1 MSEPREHVA
10 GAEAAR
16 MLGISLD
23 TLRRWDR
30 EGKLR
35 VERDAGNRRVVPIS
49 EIERLRGP
57 LGSDQVSA
65 RNQLVGV
72 VRSIELDGFM
82 ARVEL
87 DVTEPARIVAI
98 VTRESVEELG
108 LEVGGPAAAVVKS
121 TSVMLRR

>member
-1 MSEPREHVA
+1 MSSDVRHVGA
-10 GAEAAR
+10 AEAAR
-16 MLGISLD
+16 LLGVSLD

-30 EGKLR
+30 AGKLE
-35 VERDAGNRRVVPIS
+35 VKRDAGNRRIVAIA

-57 LGSDQVSA
+57 LSSDRVSA
-65 RNQLVGV
+65 RNHLHGV
-72 VRSIELDGFM
+72 VRSIEVDGFL

-108 LEVGGPAAAVVKS
+108 LVAGAPAAAVVKS